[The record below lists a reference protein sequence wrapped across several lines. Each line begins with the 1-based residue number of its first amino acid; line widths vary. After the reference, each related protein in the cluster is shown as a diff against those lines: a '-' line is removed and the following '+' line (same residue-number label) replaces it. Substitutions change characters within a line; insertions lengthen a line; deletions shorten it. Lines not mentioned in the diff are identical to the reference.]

1 MIILDYLKQAQNQ
14 RTEGITFERRKLV
27 FKRAMQP
34 KMMTP
39 MLSQTIKQTKT
50 TIIVLPIIVLCWIN
64 LIVTIKQKKTP
75 DTNCSLK

>member
-39 MLSQTIKQTKT
+39 MSDNQANKNDYHCFTYY
-50 TIIVLPIIVLCWIN
+50 
-64 LIVTIKQKKTP
+64 
-75 DTNCSLK
+75 CSLLDQSHCHHQAKEDS